1 MTDPFDVLR
10 LPTTPLAPDPEF
22 AARLRGELARALDE
36 GDDRGAEMTTTDT
49 STASTTSATPVATG
63 RPTLSPY
70 LAVSDGRRAVE
81 WYVQVFGGVLGET
94 VEMPDG
100 RLGHAEI
107 RIGNATLMLAD
118 EFPEIGHASP
128 ETRGGT
134 TVTVVIDVADVDD
147 VTRTAKS
154 AGATVESEPADQ
166 PYGFR
171 GATIVDPFGHRWIIE
186 APLPATS
193 ATTPAAEP
201 APAAHDEPA
210 TGPGDIVYVT
220 WRVQDE
226 QRTAAF
232 FGELLGW
239 TFTPGHV
246 EHGLQVHG
254 ANILGGLWGGGEHSQ
269 VDAKLMYEVADIA
282 DAVATIRALGGT
294 ATEPEL
300 QPYGWSSECTDDQ
313 GMEFWVTA
321 PAES

>member
-22 AARLRGELARALDE
+22 AARLRSELARALAE

-49 STASTTSATPVATG
+49 PASSTTPVPTGSTG

-154 AGATVESEPADQ
+154 AGATVENEPAEKGIFEKVKD
-166 PYGFR
+166 YF
-171 GATIVDPFGHRWIIE
+171 
-186 APLPATS
+186 
-193 ATTPAAEP
+193 
-201 APAAHDEPA
+201 
-210 TGPGDIVYVT
+210 
-220 WRVQDE
+220 
-226 QRTAAF
+226 
-232 FGELLGW
+232 
-239 TFTPGHV
+239 
-246 EHGLQVHG
+246 
-254 ANILGGLWGGGEHSQ
+254 
-269 VDAKLMYEVADIA
+269 M
-282 DAVATIRALGGT
+282 
-294 ATEPEL
+294 
-300 QPYGWSSECTDDQ
+300 
-313 GMEFWVTA
+313 
-321 PAES
+321 